1 MQCRLVSIVTTFHKP
16 VQYSLVSM
24 YISIDGEEQLL
35 NRCIVQYHFN
45 GNEHEISIRPHGNS
59 RRSDPHIRTMPSTLD
74 KLTEIAS
81 EKLLNQLFHLNVEVF
96 LKLPQQVYCQEIYD
110 R

>member
-1 MQCRLVSIVTTFHKP
+1 M
-16 VQYSLVSM
+16 
-24 YISIDGEEQLL
+24 QLL

-45 GNEHEISIRPHGNS
+45 GDEHEVSVRPHGNS
-59 RRSDPHIRTMPSTLD
+59 RRSDPHNQTMPSTLD

-81 EKLLNQLFHLNVEVF
+81 EKKLNQLYMLFHLNVEVF
-96 LKLPQQVYCQEIYD
+96 LKLPQQVHCQEMYD